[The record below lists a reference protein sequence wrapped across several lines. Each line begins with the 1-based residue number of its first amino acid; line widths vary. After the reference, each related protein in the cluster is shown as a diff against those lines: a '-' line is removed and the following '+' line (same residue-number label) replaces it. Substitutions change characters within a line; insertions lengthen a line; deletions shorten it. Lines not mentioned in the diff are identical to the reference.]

1 MFKCICGKE
10 FESEKR
16 LKYHQL
22 NCSICREA
30 REEFYNKYRNYI
42 LMKYETYSLRFI
54 ADELFEEYRKFG
66 FLGNP
71 YDFILKK
78 LKEENVHIK
87 NNKEV
92 KQLQSVKDIR
102 AKSNLEK
109 YGVLNVSQ
117 SKEIQNKRINTFME
131 NYGVDNPLKNNKI
144 KEKMIN
150 TKLNKYGTLSIN
162 SKYTGYESKP
172 HLKTLDY
179 LKSIGYECES
189 EYIIR
194 LNDENEK
201 FLRSVRVDIYIPKL
215 NLCVEVYGDWC
226 HANPR
231 LYGKEDIIDSWNNKT
246 YGRKLTAIETWV
258 HDEIRLNQIKHE
270 GYNVSVIWEQ
280 DVNECNFTSL
290 SQDLEYLESKLKENN
305 LPNGYGWKTINCIYD
320 GDKLCYGFDENL
332 DFRVIA

>member
-102 AKSNLEK
+102 AKSNLT
-109 YGVLNVSQ
+109 
-117 SKEIQNKRINTFME
+117 R
-131 NYGVDNPLKNNKI
+131 
-144 KEKMIN
+144 
-150 TKLNKYGTLSIN
+150 
-162 SKYTGYESKP
+162 
-172 HLKTLDY
+172 H
-179 LKSIGYECES
+179 
-189 EYIIR
+189 
-194 LNDENEK
+194 
-201 FLRSVRVDIYIPKL
+201 
-215 NLCVEVYGDWC
+215 
-226 HANPR
+226 
-231 LYGKEDIIDSWNNKT
+231 
-246 YGRKLTAIETWV
+246 
-258 HDEIRLNQIKHE
+258 
-270 GYNVSVIWEQ
+270 
-280 DVNECNFTSL
+280 
-290 SQDLEYLESKLKENN
+290 
-305 LPNGYGWKTINCIYD
+305 
-320 GDKLCYGFDENL
+320 
-332 DFRVIA
+332 